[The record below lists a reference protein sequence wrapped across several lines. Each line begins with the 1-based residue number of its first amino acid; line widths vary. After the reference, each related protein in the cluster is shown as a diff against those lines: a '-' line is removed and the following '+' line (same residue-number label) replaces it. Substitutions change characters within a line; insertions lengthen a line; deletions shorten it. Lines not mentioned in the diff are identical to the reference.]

1 MGRSSE
7 AIHEILIGGH
17 TVQLTNIEKILWKK
31 KGIRKIDFL
40 NYLTVASMYMLPF
53 LKNRLLTTIRFP
65 DGIHQEKFYQKNCP
79 DYAPDFIK
87 TSHEDGTD
95 FILCQ
100 DQATLL
106 WLGNQSAVEYHIP
119 FSTIHSNK
127 PAEIV
132 FDLDPPSRTNFRL
145 AVEAALI
152 LKEIFGNL
160 QLKSF
165 VKTSGNKGLQ
175 IYIPLPDDT
184 FSYDETRV
192 FTSFMAQY
200 LVEKEPDW
208 FTTERLKAKRG
219 KRLYVDYIQHAAGK
233 TIIAPY
239 SLRGN
244 EEALAATPLKW
255 SEVNESLHPEQFP
268 MESIRQRIEENGCP
282 FNKEFFEAKQ
292 NQPFKVVLDH
302 LRLS

>member
-7 AIHEILIGGH
+7 EVHEVLIDDH
-17 TVQLTNIEKILWKK
+17 TVQLTNIEKTLWVK
-31 KGIRKIDFL
+31 KGIRKVDYL
-40 NYLTVASMYMLPF
+40 NYLTAVSTYMLPF
-53 LKNRLLTTIRFP
+53 LRNRLLTTIRFP
-65 DGIHQEKFYQKNCP
+65 DGIHKEKFYQKNCP
-79 DYAPDFIK
+79 DYAPGFIE
-87 TSHEDGTD
+87 TRREDGNA

-106 WLGNQSAVEYHIP
+106 WLGNQSAVEFHIP
-119 FSTIHSNK
+119 FSTINSNK

-132 FDLDPPSRTNFRL
+132 FDLDPPSRADFNL
-145 AVEAALI
+145 AVEAAL
-152 LKEIFGNL
+152 LLNEAFAGLHL
-160 QLKSF
+160 QSF

-175 IYIPLPDDT
+175 IYIPLPNDT

-208 FTTERLKAKRG
+208 FTTERMKAKRG
-219 KRLYVDYIQHAAGK
+219 KRLYIDYIQHAAGK

-244 EEALAATPLKW
+244 DEALAATPLKW
-255 SEVNESLHPEQFP
+255 SEVNERLHPEQFP
-268 MESIRQRIEENGCP
+268 IECITQRLKENGCP
-282 FNKEFFEAKQ
+282 FIKNFFEAKQ
-292 NQPFKVVLDH
+292 YQPFKVVLDH